1 MSEWLERAREHR
13 AGLRT
18 AIGRVERALS
28 GPAGSGRA
36 EPWSKELREE
46 LIDLTAA
53 LDLHIV
59 TTEADDGLLADI
71 VLADPRL
78 AHRVE
83 LTKADHVA
91 LRQVSSA
98 AIGLVDSVA
107 DDASVAAARDAVVE
121 LLTAL
126 VRHRHLGADL
136 VYEAYNV
143 DIEAS
148 D

>member
-28 GPAGSGRA
+28 GPAGGGRA
-36 EPWSKELREE
+36 GPWSKELREE

-78 AHRVE
+78 AHRVD
-83 LTKADHVA
+83 LTKSDHVA

-98 AIGLVDSVA
+98 AIGLVDSVV
-107 DDASVAAARDAVVE
+107 DDASVAAARDAVVG

-143 DIEAS
+143 DIEAG